1 MSLVK
6 KMFGTSPFGALAE
19 HTKKVHACVELL
31 RPLTEAFIEGDH
43 ARIEQLR
50 REISRTEY
58 EADQIKNEIRD
69 QISKVFMLSVG
80 RHEVLKFLSAQDDVA
95 DAAQDFAVVMQLR
108 KTVLHQDLTD
118 DFRAFVNQVIAV
130 SEHLLG
136 AADDLAVLA
145 EVSFEGERAES
156 VLATLRQISEE
167 EWEADKLQRHF
178 AIHYYAIEDQLDP
191 TTLVFY
197 DRYCQTLGDVAN
209 AAEKCAKLLR
219 ALIVGQ

>member
-19 HTKKVHACVELL
+19 HTKKVHDCVELL
-31 RPLTEAFIEGDH
+31 RPLVEAFIEGDH
-43 ARIEQLR
+43 VQIERLHHK
-50 REISRTEY
+50 ISQTEH
-58 EADQIKNEIRD
+58 EADEIKNEIRD

-95 DAAQDFAVVMQLR
+95 DAAEDFAVVLRLR
-108 KTVLHQDLTD
+108 KTTLHKDLTE
-118 DFRAFVNQVIAV
+118 DFRAFVNQVISV

-136 AADDLAVLA
+136 VADDLAVLA
-145 EVSFEGERAES
+145 EVSFEGEHAER
-156 VLATLRQISEE
+156 VLKTIERISQD
-167 EWEADKLQRHF
+167 EWEADKLQRSF
-178 AIHYYAIEDQLDP
+178 AVHYYEIEEQLDP

-197 DRYCQTLGDVAN
+197 DRYCQRLGGVAN

-219 ALIVGQ
+219 TLIIGQ